1 MRKHGTFIVTILYVA
16 VILSGCFG
24 NIMQNEDISKDAA
37 SKSESIPSA
46 SSQGGANNID
56 FSQLVGGKW
65 TECDGLLFEGKPAHE
80 ENNFSNVFDGKS
92 KTDYEYEANTN
103 GTTLFWAEQVAYSPT
118 KHYALFLSNR
128 NCLKTQG
135 MSIFL
140 VDYDTGE
147 ESLLVD
153 GSDNNYYSVIGW
165 LPDGEHFVVQVLTG
179 SSQNYQ
185 ICNLTGQMQKIDM
198 QYENPV
204 IIALRGD
211 VVVFS
216 DRLDQNTVIHAQ
228 LNSDGFVS
236 KQVSYTPANGFLMGE
251 CAISPDLKKVAF
263 KVRTDYE
270 HSQRYIV
277 VWDTETKVETTLPD
291 PDIENAIDIAAIDIN
306 WDTQYLC
313 VNFNVTKT
321 DGVETYVPLKWIIE

>member
-1 MRKHGTFIVTILYVA
+1 MRKHRTLFVIILYVT

-24 NIMQNEDISKDAA
+24 DIEQNGDISTDAA
-37 SKSESIPSA
+37 SKSESITSV
-46 SSQGGANNID
+46 SGAGSTNNIGI
-56 FSQLVGGKW
+56 SQPIGGKW
-65 TECDGLLFEGKPAHE
+65 TECGGLLFEGKLAHE

-92 KTDYEYEANTN
+92 KIDYEYEANTN

-128 NCLKTQG
+128 NCLDTQG

-165 LPDGEHFVVQVLTG
+165 LSDGEHFVIQVLTG
-179 SSQNYQ
+179 TSQNYQ
-185 ICNLTGQMQKIDM
+185 ICNLIGQTQKIDM

-216 DRLDQNTVIHAQ
+216 DRSDQNTVIHAQ
-228 LNSDGFVS
+228 LNTDGFVS
-236 KQVSYTPANGFLMGE
+236 EQVSYTPANGFLMGE

-263 KVRTDYE
+263 KVRADYE

-313 VNFNVTKT
+313 VNFTVTKA
-321 DGVETYVPLKWIIE
+321 DGVEMYVPLKWTTE

>member
-1 MRKHGTFIVTILYVA
+1 MRKHGTLFVIILYVA

-24 NIMQNEDISKDAA
+24 DIKQNEDISTDAA
-37 SKSESIPSA
+37 SKSESITSA
-46 SSQGGANNID
+46 SSADGTNNIGI
-56 FSQLVGGKW
+56 SQPVGGRW
-65 TECDGLLFEGKPAHE
+65 TECGGLLFEGKSAHE
-80 ENNFSNVFDGKS
+80 ENTFSNMFDGKS
-92 KTDYEYEANTN
+92 KMDYEHEASIN
-103 GTTLFWAEQVAYSPT
+103 GTSLFWAEEAAYSFT
-118 KHYALFLSNR
+118 GHYALFASNR

-140 VDYDTGE
+140 VDCETGE
-147 ESLLVD
+147 ESLLID

-165 LPDGEHFVVQVLTG
+165 LPDEEHFVVHISAD
-179 SSQNYQ
+179 SSQSYQ

-216 DRLDQNTVIHAQ
+216 DSSDQNTVIHAQ
-228 LNSDGFVS
+228 LNVDGFVS
-236 KQVSYTPANGFLMGE
+236 EQVSYTPANGFLMGE
-251 CAISPDLKKVAF
+251 CVISPDLKKVAF
-263 KVRTDYE
+263 KVRADYE

-291 PDIENAIDIAAIDIN
+291 PNIENAIDIAAIDIN

-313 VNFNVTKT
+313 VNFTVTKA
-321 DGVETYVPLKWIIE
+321 DGVEMYVPLKWTTE